1 MSDEKRSLASE
12 EQSIFLQMT
21 FVITNQRKVAKNVIL
36 KFGDENLFFAP
47 IPIFQPLEM
56 VD

>member
-1 MSDEKRSLASE
+1 MKNGPLHQKSKA
-12 EQSIFLQMT
+12 IILQMK
-21 FVITNQRKVAKNVIL
+21 FITKQRKVAKNVIL

-56 VD
+56 GD

>member
-1 MSDEKRSLASE
+1 MKNGPLHQKSRA
-12 EQSIFLQMT
+12 IILQMKI
-21 FVITNQRKVAKNVIL
+21 VITNQRKVAKNIIL